1 MIPGAE
7 ALPSYRHAMSRRE
20 PAPTGTGSAT
30 KQWSIPSKLTLGM
43 VPIAVVA
50 LLLGVFL
57 VWNLV
62 SSDPTPGFSGVDVLA
77 LMVAV
82 VVSVVAFGS
91 LFVAY
96 RMGRSMSRRMG
107 AVSDAANRMAR
118 KDMVDLLDALRTS
131 EPDPRVIAPP
141 SLDTDSAD
149 EIGDLARSFQGLHGS
164 LIEVGARQMESLRA
178 GVSNILVTLARRNSS
193 LVDRQLAVLDE
204 LEAREDDPET
214 LGGYYQVDHLAARMR
229 RNAES
234 LLVLAGSESPRVWA
248 KAAEMSDVVRAAV
261 SEVDE
266 YQRVEVL
273 ALEPA
278 RLSGGAV
285 TDIAHLLAEL
295 LENAVQFSPPTEAVR
310 VTGLFGV
317 DGYEVSISDKG
328 MGLSD
333 SRVSE
338 LNRILE
344 RPPSLGLSVEP
355 TMGIYV
361 VAKLAHRH
369 GLTVRLIRSVPG
381 ITAKAAIPRD
391 LLELVPAQTDSTS
404 AHRPEDMFEPVEVI
418 DLTQPAMTE
427 PEAVPETAPV
437 AETAPE
443 ALPVR
448 VPGEA
453 FGDDDPSPSVVA
465 GVGAATIKSALVD
478 YDRGRR
484 AADEQGE
491 AATPGEEER

>member
-1 MIPGAE
+1 
-7 ALPSYRHAMSRRE
+7 
-20 PAPTGTGSAT
+20 
-30 KQWSIPSKLTLGM
+30 
-43 VPIAVVA
+43 
-50 LLLGVFL
+50 
-57 VWNLV
+57 
-62 SSDPTPGFSGVDVLA
+62 
-77 LMVAV
+77 
-82 VVSVVAFGS
+82 
-91 LFVAY
+91 
-96 RMGRSMSRRMG
+96 
-107 AVSDAANRMAR
+107 
-118 KDMVDLLDALRTS
+118 
-131 EPDPRVIAPP
+131 
-141 SLDTDSAD
+141 
-149 EIGDLARSFQGLHGS
+149 
-164 LIEVGARQMESLRA
+164 
-178 GVSNILVTLARRNSS
+178 
-193 LVDRQLAVLDE
+193 
-204 LEAREDDPET
+204 
-214 LGGYYQVDHLAARMR
+214 MR

-266 YQRVEVL
+266 YQRVEVV

-295 LENAVQFSPPTEAVR
+295 LENAVQFSPPTEAIR

-317 DGYEVSISDKG
+317 DGYEISISDKG

-355 TMGIYV
+355 TMGIHV
-361 VAKLAHRH
+361 VAKLAYRH
-369 GLTVRLIRSVPG
+369 GLTVQLIRSVPG
-381 ITAKAAIPRD
+381 VTAKVAVPRG
-391 LLELVPAQTDSTS
+391 LLELVPAQPDSAST
-404 AHRPEDMFEPVEVI
+404 HRPEGVYEPVEVV

-427 PEAVPETAPV
+427 PAEAVPEPV
-437 AETAPE
+437 AFAETVPD

-453 FGDDDPSPSVVA
+453 FRDEDLSPGVVA
-465 GVGAATIKSALVD
+465 GSGADTIKSALGA

-484 AADEQGE
+484 AAERGE
-491 AATPGEEER
+491 AEVEGEEER

>member
-1 MIPGAE
+1 
-7 ALPSYRHAMSRRE
+7 
-20 PAPTGTGSAT
+20 
-30 KQWSIPSKLTLGM
+30 M

-77 LMVAV
+77 LIVAV

-96 RMGRSMSRRMG
+96 RVGRSMSRRIVT
-107 AVSDAANRMAR
+107 VSDAANRMAS
-118 KDMVDLLDALRTS
+118 KDMADLLDALRTS
-131 EPDPRVIAPP
+131 DPDPRVIAPP
-141 SLDTDSAD
+141 GLDTDSGD
-149 EIGDLARSFQGLHGS
+149 EIGDLARSFQALHGS
-164 LIEVGARQMESLRA
+164 LIEVGARQVESLRA

-193 LVDRQLAVLDE
+193 LVDRQLALLDE

-295 LENAVQFSPPTEAVR
+295 LENAVQFSPPTEAIR

-317 DGYEVSISDKG
+317 DGYEISISDKG

-338 LNRILE
+338 LNRILD

-355 TMGIYV
+355 TMGMYV

-369 GLTVRLIRSVPG
+369 GLAVRLIRSVPG
-381 ITAKAAIPRD
+381 VTAKVAVPRD
-391 LLELVPAQTDSTS
+391 LLELVPAPPDSTLTY
-404 AHRPEDMFEPVEVI
+404 RPEDMFEPVEVI
-418 DLTQPAMTE
+418 DLTQPAMTQ
-427 PEAVPETAPV
+427 PAKDVPEPV
-437 AETAPE
+437 PFAGTAPE

-453 FGDDDPSPSVVA
+453 FRDEDPSPSVVA
-465 GVGAATIKSALVD
+465 GAGAATIKSALVA

-484 AADEQGE
+484 AADEKGGAGTQ
-491 AATPGEEER
+491 GEEER